1 MTTVALNNLYA
12 NIYSAYIS
20 KQKSNREKQVI
31 LLMLPN
37 EEGLHCITVEKIT
50 CINKRSNIEISR

>member
-20 KQKSNREKQVI
+20 KQKSNREKQFI

-37 EEGLHCITVEKIT
+37 EEGLYCITVKKIT
-50 CINKRSNIEISR
+50 CINKGSNVKIPR